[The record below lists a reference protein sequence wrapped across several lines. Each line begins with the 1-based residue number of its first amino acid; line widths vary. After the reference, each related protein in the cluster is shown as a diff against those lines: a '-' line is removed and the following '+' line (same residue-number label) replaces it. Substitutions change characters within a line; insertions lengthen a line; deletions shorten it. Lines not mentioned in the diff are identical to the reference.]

1 MQKSGIVLVISGVLI
16 VTGLVLLVLGN
27 QIILEEVVQENGK
40 VSLDN
45 ELVVSNNFEIEDIGM
60 GVFAIQIIDFK
71 DNKLS
76 ARIIDPSGIEIVS
89 QVINEEITEE
99 EFEVLSTGIY
109 KLIIDSISNEEI
121 HVFGAVGPV
130 PDAGKKYL
138 GFISIYVLIIGMVGL
153 VLVSIYEIKNR
164 RRSV

>member
-1 MQKSGIVLVISGVLI
+1 MQKSGIGLLISGVLI

-27 QIILEEVVQENGK
+27 QIILEGVAQENGR

-45 ELVVSNNFEIEDIGM
+45 ELVVSNNFEIEDTVM

-89 QVINEEITEE
+89 QVINEETTEE

-109 KLIIDSISNEEI
+109 KLIIHSTSNEEI

-130 PDAGKKYL
+130 PDVAKKYL

-153 VLVSIYEIKNR
+153 VLVSIYGIKNR